1 MAWGIVAGL
10 TITFHFVEI
19 YKNFIKKEPVKNAL
33 AISINLLPPEFRK
46 KQKDFT
52 WVTDR
57 RVIWPTVA
65 AVVAIVAV
73 LMLQAFIAETIGSL
87 SSELSRVQEEVERE
101 RPLLSKISDLEQK
114 KGVVTTKINAL
125 KSIQV
130 SKKRWVV
137 LFENI
142 SSVLPPNMWITS
154 INQLGEFDMEM
165 RGVTLDFPEVAEY
178 MVKLEKQ
185 VSVQSVSLVTISTTK
200 IDGDEAYNFTIKIV
214 LRQDLNA
221 GEGDN
226 G

>member
-1 MAWGIVAGL
+1 MAS
-10 TITFHFVEI
+10 T
-19 YKNFIKKEPVKNAL
+19 KKETTRNAL

-52 WVTDR
+52 WITDR
-57 RVIWPTVA
+57 RIIWPTVA
-65 AVVAIVAV
+65 LMVAIVAV
-73 LMLQAFIAETIGSL
+73 VMLQGYISETISGL
-87 SSELSRVQEEVERE
+87 STELTRVQEEVERE

-114 KGVVTTKINAL
+114 QGVINTKINAL

-130 SKKRWVV
+130 SKKRWVI

-154 INQLGEFDMEM
+154 INQMGEFDLEM
-165 RGVTLDFPEVAEY
+165 RGVTYDFSEVAEY

-185 VSVQSVSLVTISTTK
+185 VSIQSVSLVTISTSK
-200 IDGDEAYNFTIKIV
+200 QEGKEAYNFTIKII
-214 LRQDLNA
+214 LKRDLGL

>member
-1 MAWGIVAGL
+1 MAS
-10 TITFHFVEI
+10 
-19 YKNFIKKEPVKNAL
+19 NKKEPVKNTL
-33 AISINLLPPEFRK
+33 AISINLLPPEYRK

-57 RVIWPTVA
+57 RIIWPTVA
-65 AVVAIVAV
+65 AIVAIVAV
-73 LMLQAFIAETIGSL
+73 LMLQAFINETISGL
-87 SSELSRVQEEVERE
+87 SNELSRVQEEVERE

-130 SKKRWVV
+130 SKKRWVI
-137 LFENI
+137 LFENL

>member
-1 MAWGIVAGL
+1 MAS
-10 TITFHFVEI
+10 T
-19 YKNFIKKEPVKNAL
+19 KKETTRNAL
-33 AISINLLPPEFRK
+33 AISINLLPPEYRK

-52 WVTDR
+52 WITDR
-57 RVIWPTVA
+57 RIIWPTVGLI
-65 AVVAIVAV
+65 VAIVAV
-73 LMLQAFIAETIGSL
+73 LMLQTYINETISGL
-87 SSELSRVQEEVERE
+87 SQELSRVQEEVERE

-130 SKKRWVV
+130 SKKRWVI

-154 INQLGEFDMEM
+154 INQMGEFDLEM
-165 RGVTLDFPEVAEY
+165 RGVTYDFSEVAEY

-185 VSVQSVSLVTISTTK
+185 VSIQSVSLVTISTSK
-200 IDGDEAYNFTIKIV
+200 QEGKEAYNFTIKVI
-214 LRQDLNA
+214 LKRDLGL

>member
-1 MAWGIVAGL
+1 MAS
-10 TITFHFVEI
+10 T
-19 YKNFIKKEPVKNAL
+19 KKETTRNAL
-33 AISINLLPPEFRK
+33 AISINLLPPEYRK

-57 RVIWPTVA
+57 RIIWPTVA
-65 AVVAIVAV
+65 LLVAIVAV
-73 LMLQAFIAETIGSL
+73 VMLQGYVNETISGL
-87 SSELSRVQEEVERE
+87 SQELTRVQEEVERE

-114 KGVVTTKINAL
+114 QGVINTKINAL

-130 SKKRWVV
+130 SKKRWVI

-154 INQLGEFDMEM
+154 INQMGEFDLEM
-165 RGVTLDFPEVAEY
+165 RGVTYDFSEVAEY

-185 VSVQSVSLVTISTTK
+185 VSIQSVSLVTISTAK
-200 IDGDEAYNFTIKIV
+200 VDGKEAYNFTIKIV
-214 LRQDLNA
+214 LKRDL

>member
-1 MAWGIVAGL
+1 MAS
-10 TITFHFVEI
+10 T
-19 YKNFIKKEPVKNAL
+19 KKETTRNAL
-33 AISINLLPPEFRK
+33 AISINLLPPEYRK

-57 RVIWPTVA
+57 RIIWPTVA
-65 AVVAIVAV
+65 LLVAIVAV
-73 LMLQAFIAETIGSL
+73 VMLQGYVNETISGL
-87 SSELSRVQEEVERE
+87 SQELTRVQEEVERE

-114 KGVVTTKINAL
+114 QGVINTKINAL

-130 SKKRWVV
+130 SKKRWVI

-154 INQLGEFDMEM
+154 INQMGEFDLEM
-165 RGVTLDFPEVAEY
+165 RGVTYDFSEVAEY

-185 VSVQSVSLVTISTTK
+185 VSIESVSLVTISTSK
-200 IDGDEAYNFTIKIV
+200 QEGKEAYNFTIKVI
-214 LRQDLNA
+214 LKRDLGL

>member
-1 MAWGIVAGL
+1 MAS
-10 TITFHFVEI
+10 
-19 YKNFIKKEPVKNAL
+19 NKKEPVKNTL
-33 AISINLLPPEFRK
+33 AISINLLPPEYRK

-57 RVIWPTVA
+57 RIIWPTVA
-65 AVVAIVAV
+65 AIVAIVAV
-73 LMLQAFIAETIGSL
+73 LVLQAFINETISGL
-87 SSELSRVQEEVERE
+87 SDELSRVQEEVERE

-130 SKKRWVV
+130 SKKRWVI

>member
-1 MAWGIVAGL
+1 MAS
-10 TITFHFVEI
+10 T
-19 YKNFIKKEPVKNAL
+19 KKESTRNAL
-33 AISINLLPPEFRK
+33 AISINLLPPEYRK

-52 WVTDR
+52 WITDR
-57 RVIWPTVA
+57 RIIWPTVGLI
-65 AVVAIVAV
+65 VAIVAIV
-73 LMLQAFIAETIGSL
+73 MLQGYISETISGL
-87 SSELSRVQEEVERE
+87 STELTRVQEEVERE

-114 KGVVTTKINAL
+114 QGVINTKINAL

-130 SKKRWVV
+130 SKKRWVI

>member
-1 MAWGIVAGL
+1 MAS
-10 TITFHFVEI
+10 
-19 YKNFIKKEPVKNAL
+19 NKKEPVKNAL

-52 WVTDR
+52 SVTDR

>member
-1 MAWGIVAGL
+1 MAS
-10 TITFHFVEI
+10 
-19 YKNFIKKEPVKNAL
+19 NKKEPVKNTL
-33 AISINLLPPEFRK
+33 AISINLLPPEYRK

-57 RVIWPTVA
+57 RIIWPTVA
-65 AVVAIVAV
+65 AIVAIVAV
-73 LMLQAFIAETIGSL
+73 LMLQAFINETISGL
-87 SSELSRVQEEVERE
+87 SDELSRVQEEVERE

-130 SKKRWVV
+130 SKKRWVI

>member
-1 MAWGIVAGL
+1 MAS
-10 TITFHFVEI
+10 
-19 YKNFIKKEPVKNAL
+19 NKKEPVKNAL

-87 SSELSRVQEEVERE
+87 SSELNRVQEEVERE

>member
-1 MAWGIVAGL
+1 MAS
-10 TITFHFVEI
+10 T
-19 YKNFIKKEPVKNAL
+19 KKEPTRNAL

-46 KQKDFT
+46 KQKDFS
-52 WVTDR
+52 WITDR
-57 RVIWPTVA
+57 RIIWPTVA
-65 AVVAIVAV
+65 LLVAIVAV
-73 LMLQAFIAETIGSL
+73 VMLQGYVTETISGL
-87 SSELSRVQEEVERE
+87 SQELTRVQEEVERE

-114 KGVVTTKINAL
+114 QGVVNTKINAL

-130 SKKRWVV
+130 SKKRWVI

-154 INQLGEFDMEM
+154 INQMAEFDLEM
-165 RGVTLDFPEVAEY
+165 RGVTYDFSEVAEY

-185 VSVQSVSLVTISTTK
+185 VSIQSVSLVTISTAK
-200 IDGDEAYNFTIKIV
+200 VDGKEAYNFTIKIV
-214 LRQDLNA
+214 LKQDL

>member
-1 MAWGIVAGL
+1 MAS
-10 TITFHFVEI
+10 T
-19 YKNFIKKEPVKNAL
+19 KKEPVKNTL
-33 AISINLLPPEFRK
+33 AISINLLPPEYRK

-57 RVIWPTVA
+57 RIIWPTVA
-65 AVVAIVAV
+65 AIVSIVAV
-73 LMLQAFIAETIGSL
+73 LMLQTYISETIGGL
-87 SSELSRVQEEVERE
+87 SNELNRVQEEVERE

-130 SKKRWVV
+130 SKKRWVI

-214 LRQDLNA
+214 LQQDLNA
-221 GEGDN
+221 AEGDN